1 MGLKSFKERQKR
13 AARGSEI
20 VDQFWQ
26 GSTIA
31 RKRPLQGIETAG
43 HEKGRS
49 SSHVGFEAPYSKINC
64 SRK

>member
-13 AARGSEI
+13 AARGSKI

-26 GSTIA
+26 GA
-31 RKRPLQGIETAG
+31 RERPLQGIETAG

-49 SSHVGFEAPYSKINC
+49 SSHVGFEAPFSAINRR
-64 SRK
+64 RK